1 MNGPEKHLKRLDT
14 LSDLRERE
22 RDRLEAD
29 LASRRVTQQR
39 FQTNLARLEQLAQG
53 GTSANSSAGG
63 NLPLAL
69 SLNNANYKQA
79 VLQLADRHRQDL
91 ALHEAQMAQA
101 QQALQGAALDHLVM
115 GKVRE
120 RQQALVGRLQAG
132 RDQKTQDEMANQ
144 AWLRRLAASQ

>member
-1 MNGPEKHLKRLDT
+1 MNAPQRHLKQLDT
-14 LSDLRERE
+14 LADLRERE

-29 LASRRVTQQR
+29 LATRRMTQQR

-53 GTSANSSAGG
+53 GSSTGG

-144 AWLRRLAASQ
+144 AWLRRVAASQ